1 MEKKNGYVAI
11 NIPWISGLTTITG
24 LSTKLKENDD
34 KITCL
39 SGLVKKKDC
48 DAKIPKIQR
57 KYFTNS
63 DYDKFTSD
71 MFDIKIQKKVS
82 WSIR

>member
-1 MEKKNGYVAI
+1 M
-11 NIPWISGLTTITG
+11 
-24 LSTKLKENDD
+24 
-34 KITCL
+34 
-39 SGLVKKKDC
+39 
-48 DAKIPKIQR
+48 PKIQR

-82 WSIR
+82 